1 MLSLSFVIK
10 IGIGTVITATIFMG
24 IGVMLSMTLW
34 LTDQVRGRREGTWLV
49 PIGAQIVYPLKDF
62 MDGVYFLRDN
72 TNRNTVVLGYV
83 TAGNYIP
90 AYAGNYVYLGHANTP
105 DEDGKEKIASRFFSG
120 RMGQEEAKEFL
131 QKEYISYIYF
141 GPQEKELGRLSDLS
155 TIYPFLSLIYTNT
168 YVMIYKVQ

>member
-1 MLSLSFVIK
+1 MA
-10 IGIGTVITATIFMG
+10 GIIVMG

-62 MDGVYFLRDN
+62 MNGVYFLRDN

-90 AYAGNYVYLGHANTP
+90 AYAGNFVYLGHANTP

-120 RMGQEEAKEFL
+120 KMKQEEAKEFL
-131 QKEYISYIYF
+131 QKERISYIYF
-141 GPQEKELGRLSDLS
+141 GPQEKELGGVQDLQAV
-155 TIYPFLSLIYTNT
+155 YPFVTSLYQNKHVIIYR
-168 YVMIYKVQ
+168 VVPF